1 MAPIVAN
8 CPGSSGTVPEILA
21 LSRKASQMSRM
32 FYPHWKCT
40 NLCPE
45 LVDTLQHSQDTFS
58 NTRAFNINHQYVHFD
73 LLSTWETPQKRGLC
87 AWAWFVCV
95 GVVGVVC
102 PGFPFLKVGNYGLP
116 YSNWNLINSLGQ

>member
-1 MAPIVAN
+1 
-8 CPGSSGTVPEILA
+8 
-21 LSRKASQMSRM
+21 MSRM

-58 NTRAFNINHQYVHFD
+58 NTRAFNINGFVSSYVHFD
-73 LLSTWETPQKRGLC
+73 LLSTWETPQKWVWL
-87 AWAWFVCV
+87 ACV

-102 PGFPFLKVGNYGLP
+102 PGFPFLKVGNYDTVHIQFRSASHCSVYP
-116 YSNWNLINSLGQ
+116 CTVW

>member
-1 MAPIVAN
+1 MAALYRMIVRELHSCQLSRN
-8 CPGSSGTVPEILA
+8 VRDSPGFLTTVPAKKL
-21 LSRKASQMSRM
+21 LSRI

-58 NTRAFNINHQYVHFD
+58 NTRAFNINGFVSNYVHFD
-73 LLSTWETPQKRGLC
+73 LLSMWETPQK
-87 AWAWFVCV
+87 WAWSMGV

-102 PGFPFLKVGNYGLP
+102 PGSPF
-116 YSNWNLINSLGQ
+116 

>member
-1 MAPIVAN
+1 
-8 CPGSSGTVPEILA
+8 
-21 LSRKASQMSRM
+21 MSRM

-58 NTRAFNINHQYVHFD
+58 NTRAFNINGFVSSYVHFD
-73 LLSTWETPQKRGLC
+73 LLSTWETPQK
-87 AWAWFVCV
+87 WAWLVGV

-102 PGFPFLKVGNYGLP
+102 PGFPFLTVGNYRFWQLVYKEGF
-116 YSNWNLINSLGQ
+116 

>member
-1 MAPIVAN
+1 MCIQVSASADGIVAN

-58 NTRAFNINHQYVHFD
+58 NTRAFNINGFVSSMCTLTYFP
-73 LLSTWETPQKRGLC
+73 LGKRLKSGRGWC
-87 AWAWFVCV
+87 AWALWVWFVPV
-95 GVVGVVC
+95 
-102 PGFPFLKVGNYGLP
+102 FLF
-116 YSNWNLINSLGQ
+116 

>member
-1 MAPIVAN
+1 MEPPLAAVGSAPVAVLSQ
-8 CPGSSGTVPEILA
+8 SSGIAVILHSCQ
-21 LSRKASQMSRM
+21 LSRNVRDSPGFLPAVPAKKLLSRI

-58 NTRAFNINHQYVHFD
+58 NTRAFTINGFVSNYVHFD
-73 LLSTWETPQKRGLC
+73 LLSTWETPQK
-87 AWAWFVCV
+87 WAWPKCV

-102 PGFPFLKVGNYGLP
+102 PGSPF
-116 YSNWNLINSLGQ
+116 